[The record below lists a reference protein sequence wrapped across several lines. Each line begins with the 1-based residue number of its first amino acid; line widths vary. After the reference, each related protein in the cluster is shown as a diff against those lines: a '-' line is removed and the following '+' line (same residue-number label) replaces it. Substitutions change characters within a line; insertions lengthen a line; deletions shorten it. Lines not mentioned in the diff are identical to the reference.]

1 MRCSGG
7 GTRLRCS
14 GGGTR
19 LRCSGGGTGVRCSG
33 GGTRVRCSGRGRG
46 EGVPGED
53 YTAHQLLGSC
63 VLETSLV
70 GLVQS
75 IARGRDNVAS

>member
-1 MRCSGG
+1 MRC
-7 GTRLRCS
+7 
-14 GGGTR
+14 
-19 LRCSGGGTGVRCSG
+19 
-33 GGTRVRCSGRGRG
+33 RGRG